1 MTYKKFESFG
11 NLKNIPS
18 EIREVTLKAL
28 SFYPALKNVKID
40 FVFNENIRKSF
51 MQAQPRYTS
60 MYGSRK
66 WRSYLVKISRNFSL
80 NGKKVPIQ
88 NLPGDV
94 LVGWIGHE
102 LGHIMDYLRKNNWSL
117 MLFGLGYFTSRSF
130 IITAERAADTYAL
143 DHGLGGYLLS
153 TKEFILQQAGMP
165 ERYIRRIK
173 RLYLPPEEIMDMME
187 NRVGQELI
195 PVIAPPEFLHK
206 KTKE

>member
-1 MTYKKFESFG
+1 
-11 NLKNIPS
+11 
-18 EIREVTLKAL
+18 L